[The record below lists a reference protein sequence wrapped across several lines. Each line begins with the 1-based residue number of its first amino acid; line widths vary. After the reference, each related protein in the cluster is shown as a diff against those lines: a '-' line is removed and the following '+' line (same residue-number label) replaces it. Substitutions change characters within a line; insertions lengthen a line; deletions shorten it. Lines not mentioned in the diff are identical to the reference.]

1 MFFFSESC
9 FQRIGQH
16 LHAQICVGA
25 SVILWPIW
33 LWRNE
38 IIFGKKKIPFL
49 FTGRFQGNLLD
60 KVMARLQ
67 NKENGQILKW
77 ACRILE
83 TFANHGWPSF
93 KRISFI

>member
-1 MFFFSESC
+1 MPKFALALVWFY
-9 FQRIGQH
+9 GQYGCGGMK
-16 LHAQICVGA
+16 LFLA
-25 SVILWPIW
+25 
-33 LWRNE
+33 
-38 IIFGKKKIPFL
+38 KKKIPFL

-60 KVMARLQ
+60 KVMSRLQ

-77 ACRILE
+77 VCRILN